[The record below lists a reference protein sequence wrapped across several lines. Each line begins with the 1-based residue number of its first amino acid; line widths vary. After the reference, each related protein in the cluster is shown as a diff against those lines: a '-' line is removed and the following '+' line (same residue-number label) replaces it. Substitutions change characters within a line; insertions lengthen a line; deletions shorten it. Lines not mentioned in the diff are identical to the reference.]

1 MAKTV
6 KGLGEI
12 NSALSLKCLKIIF
25 SFTSSLVRIEILR
38 VMRNLTNQDERFLLS
53 LLDKGDILLR
63 KESFISLAR
72 NEESKKKALQRL
84 LFIDN
89 SFGITTKFILE
100 NIGILENSG
109 IGGLTESLQLLSK
122 RPFFWNN
129 SVRQRAKE
137 ALEKING

>member
-1 MAKTV
+1 
-6 KGLGEI
+6 
-12 NSALSLKCLKIIF
+12 
-25 SFTSSLVRIEILR
+25 
-38 VMRNLTNQDERFLLS
+38 MRNLTNQDERFLLS